1 MPPSFIQVVAN
12 GRIFFL
18 VYLHLYVSVHHA
30 FFIHLSADGHLSCS
44 HTLAIVNQA
53 AVNMGVEISLQ
64 DNDFISFGYI
74 PKLGLLDPMVAL
86 FLIFLAL
93 PC

>member
-53 AVNMGVEISLQ
+53 AVNMGVEIFLQ

-86 FLIFLAL
+86 FLIF
-93 PC
+93 